1 MSDKIFYNQLTMFI
15 IMFIIGI
22 TLNPMNV
29 LVFDITHI
37 YASTTLIYSGLL
49 MASNMIW
56 AHEIVHYF
64 QYKRFNAT
72 IFIVGI
78 LLSLVCMVLLRFQTN
93 VNGKEWLKR
102 MITHHSTALTTSNQI
117 LNKTN
122 DENIRNLARNI
133 INTQNKEINIMKQM
147 ISK

>member
-1 MSDKIFYNQLTMFI
+1 MSDKIFYNQLTTFI

-78 LLSLVCMVLLRFQTN
+78 LLSLVSMVLLRFQTN

>member
-1 MSDKIFYNQLTMFI
+1 MSDKIFYNQITMFI

>member
-1 MSDKIFYNQLTMFI
+1 
-15 IMFIIGI
+15 
-22 TLNPMNV
+22 MNV

-122 DENIRNLARNI
+122 DDQLRN
-133 INTQNKEINIMKQM
+133 
-147 ISK
+147 

>member
-1 MSDKIFYNQLTMFI
+1 MDHHVLYNQVIMFI
-15 IMFIIGI
+15 VMFIIGM

-29 LVFDITHI
+29 LVFDISHI
-37 YASTTLIYSGLL
+37 YTSYTLIYSGLL

-56 AHEIVHYF
+56 AHEIIHYL

-78 LLSLVCMVLLRFQTN
+78 LLSLLCIVLLRFQIN

-117 LNKTN
+117 LDKT
-122 DENIRNLARNI
+122 DSENIRELATNI
-133 INTQNKEINIMKQM
+133 IHTQENEINIMKQLLLE
-147 ISK
+147 